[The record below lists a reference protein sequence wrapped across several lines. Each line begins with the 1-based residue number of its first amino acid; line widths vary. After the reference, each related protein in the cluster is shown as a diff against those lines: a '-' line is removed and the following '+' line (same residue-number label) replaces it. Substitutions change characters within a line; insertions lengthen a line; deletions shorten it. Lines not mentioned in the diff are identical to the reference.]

1 MSIKILLADDHQI
14 MREGLYNLLK
24 KQPNF
29 EVLDQAEDG
38 ITAVKKAKEL
48 EPDVIIMDIGMP
60 GLNGIEATRQ
70 IKSDSP
76 FIKVIAL
83 SMYSESRFVA
93 EMLKAGACAY
103 ILKDSAFEELVQA
116 IHASIADKI
125 YLSPV
130 IAERVVKDYITH
142 IPRENLSAFSI
153 LTQRE
158 REILQLIAEGK
169 STKEIA
175 SMLYISVKTVETH
188 RQKIME
194 KLNLNS
200 VAELTKYA
208 IREGLTSLDS

>member
-83 SMYSESRFVA
+83 SMYSETVS
-93 EMLKAGACAY
+93 
-103 ILKDSAFEELVQA
+103 D
-116 IHASIADKI
+116 
-125 YLSPV
+125 
-130 IAERVVKDYITH
+130 T
-142 IPRENLSAFSI
+142 
-153 LTQRE
+153 
-158 REILQLIAEGK
+158 EILFYL
-169 STKEIA
+169 
-175 SMLYISVKTVETH
+175 
-188 RQKIME
+188 
-194 KLNLNS
+194 
-200 VAELTKYA
+200 
-208 IREGLTSLDS
+208 